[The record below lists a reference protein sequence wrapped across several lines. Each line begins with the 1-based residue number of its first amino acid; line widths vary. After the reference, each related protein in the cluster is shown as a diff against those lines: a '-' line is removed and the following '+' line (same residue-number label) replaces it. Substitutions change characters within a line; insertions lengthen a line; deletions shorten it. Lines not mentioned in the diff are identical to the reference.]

1 MQALILS
8 PTGACVHLLCHD
20 GDQRPKSWVLLN
32 FLIHFLS
39 FVEWTG
45 MEDSV
50 ERQSPIFRVI
60 LISPHESSTRHRE
73 KKTRIEINHPVLTSS
88 ILLKALHTKHKQM
101 MIQIEEH

>member
-60 LISPHESSTRHRE
+60 LISPHESSTRELHTRE
-73 KKTRIEINHPVLTSS
+73 ENEDRNQSPVLS
-88 ILLKALHTKHKQM
+88 AHQ
-101 MIQIEEH
+101 